1 MPVAEMLS
9 RMDAREMV
17 FWKAY
22 ARIEHQE
29 YEQRKLAARA
39 ESEGA
44 RVKAQRPRLNRGGR

>member
-29 YEQRKLAARA
+29 YLQRKAAARA
-39 ESEGA
+39 ETEAGQVRA
-44 RVKAQRPRLNRGGR
+44 KNPRLNRGGR